1 MTRIELFTAIDA
13 PLERCFDVARSIDV
27 HMASTAHTAER
38 AIAGRTSGLIELGET
53 VTWRARHFGLWH
65 TLTSKIVEFDRPH
78 AFTDVMV
85 TGPFKSFRHDHHF
98 TVDGGRTVMHDVFVF
113 ESPFGVLGRLAN
125 ALVLRRYMTDLLER
139 RNRVLK
145 DTAEATG
152 PRQEKADL

>member
-1 MTRIELFTAIDA
+1 
-13 PLERCFDVARSIDV
+13 
-27 HMASTAHTAER
+27 
-38 AIAGRTSGLIELGET
+38 LIELGET

-85 TGPFKSFRHDHHF
+85 AGPFKSFRHDHHF